1 MGMDV
6 GGGKGGVKYEPNV
19 VPMIDVMLVLL
30 IIFMVVTP
38 IIASGFTATMPQ
50 AKHIEKREDQDA
62 DITLGIDKEGGFF
75 LSSKDAQGTQ
85 RVRPIPK
92 EQLEQILVDIYKA
105 RSTDKILYFKADQQL
120 EYGKVEEA
128 VKMARKA
135 GVRVMAAVTEPTKE
149 AHSLFGGKK

>member
-50 AKHIEKREDQDA
+50 GKNIEKRSEEDS
-62 DITLGIDKEGGFF
+62 DITLGIDVSGNFF
-75 LSSKDAQGTQ
+75 LGSQQKTQ
-85 RVRPIPK
+85 AIAK
-92 EQLEQILVDIYKA
+92 GALEDRLRELYAA
-105 RSTDKILYFKADQQL
+105 RATDKILYFKADQKTP
-120 EYGKVEEA
+120 YSKVEEA
-128 VKMARKA
+128 VQIARKA

-149 AHSLFGGKK
+149 ARSVFGGAKK